1 MIRRA
6 SIGLVSPRSGGFT
19 LIEMIVV
26 LGIVGLLA
34 AAAHPVLRYATL
46 RQQEAELRSGLR
58 QIRTA
63 LDAYADAV
71 AAGQLRR
78 PPGAPESGPAWPPD
92 LQILVDGAPLS
103 EGEGRRRFL
112 RRLPRDP
119 FGGTWGLRDSN
130 SPADDPRPGADVF
143 DVHSRSERRA
153 LDSSFYRDW

>member
-1 MIRRA
+1 MMTRQR
-6 SIGLVSPRSGGFT
+6 GFT

-46 RQQEAELRSGLR
+46 RQQEAELRVALR
-58 QIRTA
+58 QIRGA
-63 LDAYADAV
+63 LDAYAEAV

-78 PPGAPESGPAWPPD
+78 PPGVPEQGTVWPPD
-92 LQILVDGAPLS
+92 LQTLVDGAPLA

-119 FGGTWGLRDSN
+119 FGGAWGLRDST
-130 SPADDPRPGADVF
+130 SSVDDPQPGADVF
-143 DVHSRSERRA
+143 DVYSRSDRRA
-153 LDSSFYRDW
+153 LDGSRYRDW

>member
-1 MIRRA
+1 MRARR
-6 SIGLVSPRSGGFT
+6 GFT

-46 RQQEAELRSGLR
+46 RQQEAELRHALR
-58 QIRTA
+58 QIRGA
-63 LDAYADAV
+63 LDAYAYAV

-78 PPGAPESGPAWPPD
+78 PPGAPEQGPAWPPD
-92 LQILVDGAPLS
+92 LQTLVDGAPLA

-119 FGGTWGLRDSN
+119 FGAEWGGAWGLRSSA
-130 SPADDPRPGADVF
+130 SPVDDPQPGADVF
-143 DVHSRSERRA
+143 DVHSRSGRRA
-153 LDSSFYRDW
+153 LDGSFYRDW

>member
-1 MIRRA
+1 MTRRA
-6 SIGLVSPRSGGFT
+6 RGFT

-46 RQQEAELRSGLR
+46 RQQEAELRAGLR
-58 QIRTA
+58 QIRGA
-63 LDAYADAV
+63 LDAYAEAV
-71 AAGQLRR
+71 AAGHVRR
-78 PPGAPESGPAWPPD
+78 PPGAPETGPAWPPD
-92 LQILVDGAPLS
+92 LQTLVDGAPLA

-119 FGGTWGLRDSN
+119 FGGPWGLRDST
-130 SPADDPRPGADVF
+130 SPAEDPRPGDHVF

-153 LDSSFYRDW
+153 LDGSRYRDW